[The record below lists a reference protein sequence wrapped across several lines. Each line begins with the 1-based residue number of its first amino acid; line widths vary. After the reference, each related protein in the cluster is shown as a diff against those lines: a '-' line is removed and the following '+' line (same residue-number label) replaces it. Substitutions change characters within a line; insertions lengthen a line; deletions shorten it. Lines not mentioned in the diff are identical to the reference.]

1 VGVDINGPHRTTLEQ
16 IRLALEFCAPRSI
29 EFVGFYDELPDSHP
43 VFDWPIYECA
53 LFVGRRLSYSVVVFN
68 DCHVALLVRDA
79 DANDPPRLMPRHE
92 KSWHWVARIVLC
104 LENAG
109 IETVQTGDEP
119 IVLRDNR
126 GEHFLTIA

>member
-1 VGVDINGPHRTTLEQ
+1 VASDISGPHRQTLEQ

-29 EFVGFYDELPDSHP
+29 EFVGFSDRPPDEHP
-43 VFDWPIYECA
+43 AFDWPIRECA
-53 LFVGRRLSYSVVVFN
+53 LFVGQRLSYCVTVFN

-92 KSWHWVARIVLC
+92 KSWHWIARIVLC
-104 LENAG
+104 LEAAG
-109 IETVQTGDEP
+109 IETVQTNEP
-119 IVLRDNR
+119 IELRDNR